1 MRRAVDLRGMKSPRA
16 IVEIAKLV
24 KKATPG
30 ETLDFLVGDKGTM
43 DDLYEWI
50 SRTGHM
56 LKVSER
62 GDHWL
67 VQITKR
73 EG

>member
-1 MRRAVDLRGMKSPRA
+1 LRRTIDLRGMKGPRA
-16 IVEIAKLV
+16 IVEIAKIV

-30 ETLDFLVGDKGTM
+30 ETLDFLVGDKGTV
-43 DDLYEWI
+43 DDLYEWVG
-50 SRTGHM
+50 RTGHT